1 MPRSSIRTALASAAL
16 LALAAPA
23 LAQDDLADKA
33 NELAEQAN
41 DVQAQAGALAN
52 EALSAEAARDAD
64 RDRDRRDG
72 ADGAV
77 ANTVDDADDG
87 DADGDSG
94 KWGLLGLLGLAGLLG
109 LRKGTGRNAAADPLH
124 DRRP

>member
-1 MPRSSIRTALASAAL
+1 MSKLSFRGALASAAL
-16 LALAAPA
+16 IALAAPA
-23 LAQDDLADKA
+23 WAQDDLADKA

-64 RDRDRRDG
+64 RERDRDGRDG
-72 ADGAV
+72 VDGAV
-77 ANTVDDADDG
+77 ANSVDGDDDG
-87 DADGDSG
+87 DDDSG

-109 LRKGTGRNAAADPLH
+109 LRKKNDTHVRDPLH